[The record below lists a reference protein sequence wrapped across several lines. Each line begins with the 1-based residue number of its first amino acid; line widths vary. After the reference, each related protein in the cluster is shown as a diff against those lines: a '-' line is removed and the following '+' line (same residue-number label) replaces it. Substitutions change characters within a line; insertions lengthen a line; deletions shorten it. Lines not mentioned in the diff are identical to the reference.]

1 MAIPGNLDAFLRR
14 KELAVALT
22 EAGFPTAEATLA
34 TKATRGSGPPFR
46 LYGRIPIYR
55 WGDALDWA
63 RSRLS
68 DLVSST
74 SEHDAHRQHP
84 TSTTPKPISPHSQC
98 TPQAPR
104 AAAAAPPGNAVAI
117 KENLPPP

>member
-68 DLVSST
+68 DLVNST
-74 SEHDAHRQHP
+74 SEHDAHRQYP
-84 TSTTPKPISPHSQC
+84 TSTAPPHSQC

-104 AAAAAPPGNAVAI
+104 AAAVAPPGNAAI
-117 KENLPPP
+117 EENLPRR